1 MTKTIKLVQ
10 HEIALVVSS
19 NPALGARNISTIP
32 NSFDAFEVQLDE
44 PLAIPDNSRNPT
56 LTVEAS
62 NIWNNE
68 SNIKA
73 GVNDALRITA
83 PNTLDVST
91 IYNIII
97 PEGSYSVSQLNQRV
111 QTELANAG
119 AKISPDP
126 VISITPD
133 DATQKIDLRLNYLGV
148 IVNFTVPNSC
158 WEILGFLPTSV
169 VGPPTVAGESF
180 LAPNE
185 ANFNVINY
193 YLIASD
199 LCSQGLRFNNTYQ
212 QIINQ
217 TNITAPPNSLIVSEP
232 FNPSQIQ
239 VNELRGQVR
248 STFTVRLL
256 KDDLQPASTRGE
268 YFSVRMSIKYL
279 VPEEF

>member
-1 MTKTIKLVQ
+1 MVKTIKLIQ
-10 HEIALVVSS
+10 NEISLVVSS
-19 NPALGARNISTIP
+19 NPALGGRNISTSP

-44 PLAIPDNSRNPT
+44 PLAIPSNCRNPV
-56 LTVEAS
+56 LTVEAT

-68 SNIKA
+68 ANIKA

-83 PNTLDVST
+83 PDTLDVLT
-91 IYNIII
+91 VYDIII

-148 IVNFTVPNSC
+148 IVDFTVPNSC

-199 LCSQGLRFNNTYQ
+199 LVSKGLRFNNTYK

-256 KDDLQPASTRGE
+256 KDDLEPASTRGE

-279 VPEEF
+279 MPEEF

>member
-1 MTKTIKLVQ
+1 MTKTIKLVNQ
-10 HEIALVVSS
+10 EIAIVVSS
-19 NPALGARNISTIP
+19 NPALGARNISTIQ

-44 PLAIPDNSRNPT
+44 PLAIPSNAVNPI
-56 LTVEAS
+56 LTVES
-62 NIWNNE
+62 TNIWNNE
-68 SNIKA
+68 ANIKA
-73 GVNDALRITA
+73 GVNDALRITG
-83 PNTLDVST
+83 PDTLDVLT
-91 IYNIII
+91 VYDIII

-148 IVNFTVPNSC
+148 IVDFTVPNSC

-199 LCSQGLRFNNTYQ
+199 LCSQGLRFNNTYK

-232 FNPSQIQ
+232 FNPSQIP
-239 VNELRGQVR
+239 VKELAGQVR
-248 STFTVRLL
+248 STFNVFLL
-256 KDDLQPASTRGE
+256 RDDLQAASTRGE
-268 YFSVRMSIKYL
+268 YFSVRMAIKYQI
-279 VPEEF
+279 PKEF